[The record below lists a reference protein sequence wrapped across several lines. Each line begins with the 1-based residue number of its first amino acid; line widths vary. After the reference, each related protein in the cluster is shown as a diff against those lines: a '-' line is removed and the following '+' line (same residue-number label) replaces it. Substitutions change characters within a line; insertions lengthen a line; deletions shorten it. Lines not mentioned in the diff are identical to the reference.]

1 MAGMGFLLGNLVPG
15 REPEPSERFSALG
28 LTSKI
33 LHQTNTPCPLCG
45 GAVKSA
51 LATGILK
58 GYRHPVHAS
67 SAPERRPAQRPRSHK
82 REPTP
87 RSHNEEPTPCSSTV
101 PPSSTASS
109 PPTATCSTTAPR
121 HEPGFAS
128 VRSLRAPHL
137 TSSDLYESGF
147 VHCTHDLTIVFL
159 TATTAFAP
167 RDVAQQRKASRCP
180 RSPASGTRCA
190 QQERSCN

>member
-15 REPEPSERFSALG
+15 REPEPSEAFSALG

-67 SAPERRPAQRPRSHK
+67 SAPERRPATTAFAYK

-87 RSHNEEPTPCSSTV
+87 RSHNEEPTPCSSTAS
-101 PPSSTASS
+101 PSSTASS
-109 PPTATCSTTAPR
+109 PPTATCTTTARR
-121 HEPGFAS
+121 HEPGFVF
-128 VRSLRAPHL
+128 VRSPRARLHL
-137 TSSDLYESGF
+137 LHTSRVIRIPTCVS
-147 VHCTHDLTIVFL
+147 TLTRRL
-159 TATTAFAP
+159 
-167 RDVAQQRKASRCP
+167 DQH
-180 RSPASGTRCA
+180 G
-190 QQERSCN
+190 